1 MASSR
6 STGSTGAGR
15 RFPLSVPQNETMN
28 LAGAI
33 AELHVCNVFLAR
45 GWYVFR
51 GMVSSSPYDL
61 IVDVAGTLFRV
72 EVKSVRANA
81 SGELTYTSKNAI
93 DRGKF
98 DILAQVIGATGNVVF
113 DPPLAE
119 IEAIAGVRAERNTK

>member
-6 STGSTGAGR
+6 STGSTGRGR
-15 RFPLSVPQNETMN
+15 RFPITVPQHETMN
-28 LAGAI
+28 LSGAI
-33 AELHVCNVFLAR
+33 AELTVCNILLSR

-72 EVKSVRANA
+72 EVKSVRATA
-81 SGELTYTSKNAI
+81 AGELTYTSKNAI

-119 IEAIAGVRAERNTK
+119 IEAIAGVRAERK